1 MITNVKST
9 MINRPIEQVFAYVS
23 DFQNNPQWQNAL
35 LETRRL
41 TEGPLGV
48 GTEFTGVRKFM
59 GRKMESVLQF
69 TTYEP
74 NKEIVYKSVSGQ
86 PFEGSFLFEATG
98 ECTKLTSVLKLQTGG
113 LLGLA
118 EPLIAANVERESEA
132 NYSDLKALLENQV
145 SGVPA

>member
-98 ECTKLTSVLKLQTGG
+98 EGTKLTSVLKLQTGG

-145 SGVPA
+145 SGAPA